1 MHKRPEN
8 PGLSLAHINCETV
21 PQDLCDGR
29 AIGQTQGLAPEPYVN
44 GAAQTKLVLSQAQ

>member
-21 PQDLCDGR
+21 PRDRCDDR
-29 AIGQTQGLAPEPYVN
+29 AIGQAQGLAPEPYVN
-44 GAAQTKLVLSQAQ
+44 GAAQSELVLSQSQ